1 MDLAQHIRSV
11 PDFPIEG
18 INFKDIT
25 TLLKNPEA
33 LKAAIDELAAPYM
46 EDPPD
51 LIVAVEARGFVFAT
65 AMAYLLGCGFAPV
78 RKPGKLPAET
88 ASETYELEYGT
99 DELQIHV
106 DAIGKGTQVLI
117 VDDLLATGGTAA
129 ATASLVER
137 LGGEVCGMAFLIELD
152 FLNGREKLGDR
163 EITALIHYD
172 AE

>member
-1 MDLAQHIRSV
+1 MDLAQHIRNV
-11 PDFPIEG
+11 PDFPIDG

-25 TLLKNPEA
+25 TLLKNPAA

-46 EDPPD
+46 DDPPD
-51 LIVAVEARGFVFAT
+51 LIVAVEARGFIFAT

-78 RKPGKLPAET
+78 RKPGKLPAPT
-88 ASETYELEYGT
+88 ASEKYQLEYGT
-99 DELQIHV
+99 DEVQIHV
-106 DAIGKGTQVLI
+106 DAIGHGTRVLI

-129 ATASLVER
+129 ATASLVEH
-137 LGGEVCGMAFLIELD
+137 LGGEVYGMAFLIELD

-163 EITALIHYD
+163 AITALIHYD